1 MLDDIA
7 TPLSDERLIGV
18 AETAMIGKGAEAS
31 LELLSR
37 IVVKTLKITSENT
50 DRPAA
55 ENVSMFKSGK
65 GTLSDSRMISGV
77 AFRRRVPLD
86 GLPNDI
92 RDAKIA
98 IVGGDLKIR
107 SMTRDAQIKIA
118 SPEQLDLSLIHI

>member
-50 DRPAA
+50 DPGRGKRFYVQVR
-55 ENVSMFKSGK
+55 ERNLVRLKDDQWSGSQK
-65 GTLSDSRMISGV
+65 EGTS
-77 AFRRRVPLD
+77 
-86 GLPNDI
+86 
-92 RDAKIA
+92 
-98 IVGGDLKIR
+98 
-107 SMTRDAQIKIA
+107 
-118 SPEQLDLSLIHI
+118 